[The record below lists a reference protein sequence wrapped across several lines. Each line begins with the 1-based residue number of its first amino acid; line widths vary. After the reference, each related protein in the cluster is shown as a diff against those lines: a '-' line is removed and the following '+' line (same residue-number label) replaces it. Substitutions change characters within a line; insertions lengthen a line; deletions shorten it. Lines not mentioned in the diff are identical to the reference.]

1 MKTII
6 LFTGILIFMSITMV
20 NGQTE
25 KQNDIITP
33 AENTLKPQ
41 VVINEK
47 MVARYQDYVENGT
60 YTSLWETVKEYNMD
74 EMKEFYAAY
83 SNHSFNEETTYND
96 IAEAVKKQENED
108 NTKPAIKAD
117 DVKLTASSENK

>member
-6 LFTGILIFMSITMV
+6 FFTGILIFMSVTMV
-20 NGQTE
+20 NAQNEG
-25 KQNDIITP
+25 QNDILTP
-33 AENTLKPQ
+33 AENTLKPK

-83 SNHSFNEETTYND
+83 SNHSFTEETTYND
-96 IAEAVKKQENED
+96 IAEAAINQKEENY
-108 NTKPAIKAD
+108 TKPAIEAKEA
-117 DVKLTASSENK
+117 KLTASSENK